1 MAKPLELSAI
11 VPIVILVWIG
21 TFVLEVGYEVFK
33 QSRDKWR
40 YPDRWRPGRAQRVD
54 AAAPARERGVSRA
67 RGGFAY
73 PCLFSVFVVVH
84 EAYSR
89 ELISSGT
96 HIFVIVMLCLAW
108 FEY

>member
-1 MAKPLELSAI
+1 M
-11 VPIVILVWIG
+11 VWVL
-21 TFVLEVGYEVFK
+21 TYALEVGYEVFR

-40 YPDRWRPGRAQRVD
+40 FPDRWRPGRVQRSD
-54 AAAPARERGVSRA
+54 AVEAEDERVRSRG
-67 RGGFAY
+67 RGAFVY
-73 PCLFSVFVVVH
+73 SCLFSVFVVVH

-96 HIFVIVMLCLAW
+96 HILVIVMLCLAW